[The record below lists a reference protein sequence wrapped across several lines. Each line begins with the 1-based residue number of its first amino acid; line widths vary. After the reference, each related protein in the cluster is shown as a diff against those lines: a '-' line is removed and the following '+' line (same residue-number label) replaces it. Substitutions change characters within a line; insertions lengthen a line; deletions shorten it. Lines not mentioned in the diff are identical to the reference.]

1 LTFKDVYIVKTALGY
16 LANNMYQAD
25 KMFVD
30 CFELHSNFV
39 ALSEKREVKDKCK
52 HKRAAQEKKKESKKN
67 QKCMYHLC
75 TLYFDICL
83 ASLN

>member
-1 LTFKDVYIVKTALGY
+1 LTFKDVYIVKSALEY

-52 HKRAAQEKKKESKKN
+52 HKRAAQEKKKKAKK
-67 QKCMYHLC
+67 KSEVHVSFVYSIL
-75 TLYFDICL
+75 
-83 ASLN
+83 

>member
-1 LTFKDVYIVKTALGY
+1 LTFNEVYIIKSALEY

-30 CFELHSNFV
+30 CFELHSNFA

-52 HKRAAQEKKKESKKN
+52 HKRAAQEKKRKQKN
-67 QKCMYHLC
+67 QKCMYDLC